1 MSTSFHHDI
10 PADNFCKIK
19 IGGLSWDPTSN
30 LDTYEVC
37 VLSAI

>member
-1 MSTSFHHDI
+1 MDASFHRDLT
-10 PADNFCKIK
+10 ADNFRKIE
-19 IGGLSWDPTSN
+19 IGGLNWNPTSN